1 MPRYYDICEHV
12 QNGDTFRTTKQKW
25 IRLAHYDAPD
35 EVEPNYAKAKQLLS
49 SLILDKKIVYEQVGA
64 SHNQIV
70 AEVWQG
76 VKSINVI
83 MIQSGYQK

>member
-25 IRLAHYDAPD
+25 IRLARYDAPD

-49 SLILDKKIVYEQVGA
+49 SLILDKEIIYEPVGE
-64 SHNQIV
+64 SYGRIV
-70 AEVWQG
+70 AKVWQG
-76 VKSINVI
+76 VKNINDT
-83 MIQSGYQK
+83 MIQSGY

>member
-49 SLILDKKIVYEQVGA
+49 SLILDKEIIYEPVGE
-64 SHNQIV
+64 SYGRIV
-70 AEVWQG
+70 AKVWQG
-76 VKSINVI
+76 VKNINDT
-83 MIQSGYQK
+83 MIQSGY

>member
-1 MPRYYDICEHV
+1 MATAICEYV
-12 QNGDTFRTTKQKW
+12 QDGGTFRTTMQDW
-25 IRLAHYDAPD
+25 IRLARYNAP
-35 EVEPNYAKAKQLLS
+35 EEGEPNYDSAKQLLS